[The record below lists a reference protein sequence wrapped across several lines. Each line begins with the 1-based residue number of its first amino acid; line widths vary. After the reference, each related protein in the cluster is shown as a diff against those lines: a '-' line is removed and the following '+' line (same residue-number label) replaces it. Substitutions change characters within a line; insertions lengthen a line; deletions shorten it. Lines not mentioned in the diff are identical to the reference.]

1 MFEMSLLMIRSVGSD
16 NLLITTLLL
25 DSVKSV
31 LDSSQLV

>member
-1 MFEMSLLMIRSVGSD
+1 MFEVSLLMIRSVGSD